1 MILTLVHPLF
11 LPRRMMKYSWWK
23 ISFAWT
29 FSKIDWFVLA
39 LIFLCEHRRCCQMLI
54 LIFVCSHFWMHK
66 FHLFIHFGWVLLSDR
81 RNSRQVLDWSLT
93 LQNWWNPKEIP
104 STFNFPAWS
113 MLSLFRSFDKISIV
127 RRTWILLFHVIALA
141 SRRFLEFGMSNW
153 RFVYL
158 WFIFFL
164 FCI

>member
-23 ISFAWT
+23 VSFAWA
-29 FSKIDWFVLA
+29 FPKIYWFVLA
-39 LIFLCEHRRCCQMLI
+39 LIFLCEHRRCGQMLI

-66 FHLFIHFGWVLLSDR
+66 FHLFIHFGRVLLSDR
-81 RNSRQVLDWSLT
+81 RNSRQFLNWSLA
-93 LQNWWNPKEIP
+93 LQYWWKPKEIP
-104 STFNFPAWS
+104 STFNFPARR
-113 MLSLFRSFDKISIV
+113 MLRLFRSFDEISIV

-141 SRRFLEFGMSNW
+141 SRRFLWFGMNNW

-158 WFIFFL
+158 WFILFL